1 MRRGATHSL
10 RKVGVYF
17 YIGKV
22 LNQDGFL
29 PSQDNI
35 CFLLRLTVIVHSV
48 ILATI
53 VSLFIIVLKTIYSPR

>member
-1 MRRGATHSL
+1 MRRGAAHSL